1 MKSIYAK
8 ICCSML
14 FIKHEYLRSRAYIC
28 LSLSSPFSSSPSVI
42 VSQIWL
48 LSRYSCCYLGSLH
61 PRNLKNK
68 VCLDNYWEIIA
79 SISHNLVSTKDCL
92 RTSKYKIKP
101 NWGQKWWWWCGCGL
115 IFLKQALVDSH
126 IFGRP
131 FSHRIL
137 MTSIWIMR
145 SFSRKYLTEKRKEKK
160 KYCSEFRIRTVV
172 DIIKS

>member
-1 MKSIYAK
+1 MHK
-8 ICCSML
+8 IPIEWKEISYRRQKVRE
-14 FIKHEYLRSRAYIC
+14 IIC
-28 LSLSSPFSSSPSVI
+28 PFFCRFA
-42 VSQIWL
+42 WFM
-48 LSRYSCCYLGSLH
+48 
-61 PRNLKNK
+61 KNK
-68 VCLDNYWEIIA
+68 VCLDNYWENIA

-145 SFSRKYLTEKRKEKK
+145 SFSRKYLTKKEKK
-160 KYCSEFRIRTVV
+160 KYIAQCS
-172 DIIKS
+172 KSKQS

>member
-1 MKSIYAK
+1 MILIRKPFVAWVLAYAQNPNWMK
-8 ICCSML
+8 
-14 FIKHEYLRSRAYIC
+14 RN
-28 LSLSSPFSSSPSVI
+28 
-42 VSQIWL
+42 L
-48 LSRYSCCYLGSLH
+48 LSKTKISWNKQPFFCRFAWFM
-61 PRNLKNK
+61 KNK
-68 VCLDNYWEIIA
+68 FCLDNYCEIIA

-92 RTSKYKIKP
+92 RTSKYKKIKP

-160 KYCSEFRIRTVV
+160 KYCSEFEIRTVV

>member
-1 MKSIYAK
+1 MS
-8 ICCSML
+8 
-14 FIKHEYLRSRAYIC
+14 
-28 LSLSSPFSSSPSVI
+28 LSLCTKSQLNEKKSLIKDKKYVKSSVPFFCRFA
-42 VSQIWL
+42 WFM
-48 LSRYSCCYLGSLH
+48 
-61 PRNLKNK
+61 KNK
-68 VCLDNYWEIIA
+68 FCLDNYCEIIA

-92 RTSKYKIKP
+92 RTSKYKKIKP

-160 KYCSEFRIRTVV
+160 KYCSEFQIRTVV